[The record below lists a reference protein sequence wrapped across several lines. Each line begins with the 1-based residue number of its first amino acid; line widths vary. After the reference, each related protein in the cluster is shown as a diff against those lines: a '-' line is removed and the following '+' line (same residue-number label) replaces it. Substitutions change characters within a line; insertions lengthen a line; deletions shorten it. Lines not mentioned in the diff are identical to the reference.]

1 MFAVG
6 LLLLG
11 LLMQVQLPSSSAF
24 VFLPGK
30 HATPHQHYETP
41 KIEMTLSTMEL
52 FASSRPVI
60 DYFKNEN
67 LESLLSKQDAM
78 AIIQELL
85 SNDALLDDSQEILSK
100 NWDSLEKV
108 LQKEDRT
115 IKTILGLRT
124 TDRLLTS
131 IESIDGY
138 DPDAVKTFLGSDA
151 VNMLFAKV
159 LYDAIFEFL
168 QRVDIFGNIIGNLP
182 ILGPIRNQIIIE
194 TKKSLD
200 RSLGPLVQQF
210 LGTYT
215 KIAVN
220 QGIAFV
226 LSPSN
231 TKAFAKANVKL
242 VASLLDRP
250 VNTLVPTMT
259 TSGDGF
265 SQKLRDDVFGY
276 IRGLEPAD
284 LDVYVDWVYDLVGDK
299 CVVDFVNVDK
309 VLDASPT
316 LQATLDSIWT
326 KASNA
331 AVVN

>member
-1 MFAVG
+1 MTDGSSKLA
-6 LLLLG
+6 LG
-11 LLMQVQLPSSSAF
+11 
-24 VFLPGK
+24 
-30 HATPHQHYETP
+30 
-41 KIEMTLSTMEL
+41 
-52 FASSRPVI
+52 ASSRPVI

-67 LESLLSKQDAM
+67 LESLLPKQDAIS
-78 AIIQELL
+78 IIRELL

-108 LQKEDRT
+108 WQKEDRT
-115 IKTILGLRT
+115 VRAILGPKT
-124 TDRLLTS
+124 TERLLNS
-131 IESIDGY
+131 IESINGY

-168 QRVDIFGNIIGNLP
+168 QRVDVFGNIIGNLP
-182 ILGPIRNQIIIE
+182 IL
-194 TKKSLD
+194 
-200 RSLGPLVQQF
+200 
-210 LGTYT
+210 
-215 KIAVN
+215 VN

-250 VNTLVPTMT
+250 INSLLP
-259 TSGDGF
+259 TSGNGF

-284 LDVYVDWVYDLVGDK
+284 LDVYVDWVYDVVGDK

-316 LQATLDSIWT
+316 LQATLDSLWT
-326 KASNA
+326 KAANA

>member
-1 MFAVG
+1 MYSAC
-6 LLLLG
+6 LLVLG
-11 LLMQVQLPSSSAF
+11 LFVLAQLRLSVAF
-24 VFLPGK
+24 VPPCR
-30 HATPHQHYETP
+30 HRTPHQCCQTHMADGKSNMAP
-41 KIEMTLSTMEL
+41 PMR
-52 FASSRPVI
+52 ASSRPVI
-60 DYFKNEN
+60 NYFKNEN

-78 AIIQELL
+78 AIIRELI

-108 LQKEDRT
+108 LRKEDRT
-115 IKTILGLRT
+115 VRAILGPKT
-124 TDRLLTS
+124 TDRLLNS
-131 IESIDGY
+131 IESINGY

-182 ILGPIRNQIIIE
+182 ILGPIRNQIILE

-250 VNTLVPTMT
+250 INTLLPA
-259 TSGDGF
+259 SGTGF
-265 SQKLRDDVFGY
+265 SQKLRDDIFGY
-276 IRGLEPAD
+276 IRALEPAD

-316 LQATLDSIWT
+316 LQATLDSLWT
-326 KASNA
+326 KAATA
-331 AVVN
+331 AVVG

>member
-1 MFAVG
+1 MILTG
-6 LLLLG
+6 LLLLA
-11 LLMQVQLPSSSAF
+11 LLSCLVPASHSFVLPCPSFDGQGRTFARSRI
-24 VFLPGK
+24 L
-30 HATPHQHYETP
+30 
-41 KIEMTLSTMEL
+41 IR
-52 FASSRPVI
+52 ASSRPVI
-60 DYFKNEN
+60 EYFQRET
-67 LESLLSKQDAM
+67 LESLLPKHDVI
-78 AIIQELL
+78 AIINELV
-85 SNDALLDDSQEILSK
+85 SNNALIDDSEQVLTK

-108 LQKEDRT
+108 LREESRSVKVVLGQK
-115 IKTILGLRT
+115 T
-124 TDRLLTS
+124 TERLLKS
-131 IESIDGY
+131 IESINGY

-182 ILGPIRNQIIIE
+182 ILGPIRNQIVIE

-226 LSPSN
+226 LSPTN
-231 TKAFAKANVKL
+231 TKAFANANVKL
-242 VASLLDRP
+242 VSSLLDRP
-250 VNTLVPTMT
+250 INALVPPSDM
-259 TSGDGF
+259 
-265 SQKLRDDVFGY
+265 SQKLKDDVFAY
-276 IRGLEPAD
+276 IRNLEPSE
-284 LDVYVDWVYDLVGDK
+284 LDQYVDWVYDLVGDK
-299 CVVDFVNVDK
+299 SVQDLVNVDK

-316 LQATLDSIWT
+316 LQATLDSLWT

-331 AVVN
+331 AAASAE

>member
-1 MFAVG
+1 MILID
-6 LLLLG
+6 LLLLA
-11 LLMQVQLPSSSAF
+11 LLLGQVPPSNSFAPPCPEFHSQ
-24 VFLPGK
+24 VP
-30 HATPHQHYETP
+30 
-41 KIEMTLSTMEL
+41 TLAKTRIPTR
-52 FASSRPVI
+52 ASSRPVI
-60 DYFKNEN
+60 EYFQKET
-67 LESLLSKQDAM
+67 LEALLPKESVV
-78 AIIQELL
+78 AIINELV
-85 SNDALLDDSQEILSK
+85 SNNALIDDSEQVMTK

-108 LQKEDRT
+108 LREESRTVKVVLGQK
-115 IKTILGLRT
+115 T
-124 TDRLLTS
+124 TERLLKS
-131 IESIDGY
+131 IESINGY

-182 ILGPIRNQIIIE
+182 ILGPIRNQIVIE

-226 LSPSN
+226 LSPTN
-231 TKAFAKANVKL
+231 TKAFANANVKL
-242 VASLLDRP
+242 VSSLLDRP
-250 VNTLVPTMT
+250 INALLPPTDM
-259 TSGDGF
+259 SK
-265 SQKLRDDVFGY
+265 KLKDDVFAY
-276 IRGLEPAD
+276 IRNLEPSD
-284 LDVYVDWVYDLVGDK
+284 LDLYVDWVYDLVGDK
-299 CVVDFVNVDK
+299 SLQDLVNVDK

-316 LQATLDSIWT
+316 LQATLDSLWT

-331 AVVN
+331 ASAE